1 MSYHLA
7 PIANAQQLDANGN
20 PLSGGKIHT
29 YIAGTSTPAPTY
41 ADDSGAAA
49 QTNPIILNSRGVPAN
64 PVWLQGGRSYKLVIS
79 DANDVVLQTIDDV
92 TGINDVTG
100 AVDQWV
106 LYGNAPT
113 YINATSFSVAGD
125 QTPTFQVNRRLKSA
139 NTGGTIY
146 SRITASSFAG
156 SITTV
161 TVANDSGSLDSGLS
175 TVSYGLLS
183 NTNPSI
189 PETSGAKALRTLGA
203 GVLLDRAYAEYTAN
217 ANLTTVIPADDTI
230 PQNTEGTEVLSLSFT
245 PKSATSRL
253 RLRFRAEGA
262 TDNASGVTIGAA
274 IFSSASANA
283 LRAGFVSVNA
293 AGIVGQIVLEHEYV
307 PGTTSA
313 LTFSV
318 RVGPLTASTI
328 RLNGNA
334 TQRYFG
340 GAMAA
345 TLVVEEI
352 AA

>member
-217 ANLTTVIPADDTI
+217 ANLTTVIPGDDTI
-230 PQNTEGTEVLSLSFT
+230 PQNTEGTEVLSVSFT
-245 PKSATSRL
+245 PKSATSRV
-253 RLRFRAEGA
+253 RLRFEGCVA
-262 TDNASGVTIGAA
+262 ADTANLAIGAA

-283 LRAGFVSVNA
+283 LRAGIANPGAIGNLESMLV
-293 AGIVGQIVLEHEYV
+293 EHEYV
-307 PGTTSA
+307 PGVTTA

-318 RVGPLTASTI
+318 RVGPLTAGTV
-328 RLNGNA
+328 RMNGSA
-334 TQRYFG
+334 TARFFG
-340 GAMAA
+340 GTMAA
-345 TLVVEEI
+345 TLMVEEF